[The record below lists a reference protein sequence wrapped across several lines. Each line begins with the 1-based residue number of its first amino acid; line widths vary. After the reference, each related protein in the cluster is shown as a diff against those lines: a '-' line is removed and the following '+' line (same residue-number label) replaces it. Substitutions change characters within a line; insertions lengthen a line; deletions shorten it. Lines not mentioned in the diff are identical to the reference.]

1 MWAICTI
8 MASLFSAA
16 YYFGNQG
23 VKVNPH
29 AFMFYRGF
37 VPFALLLPFI
47 GVVPFIPAW
56 QFYVFCIIQGCV
68 IVFIDYRNYRAMRV
82 WGAEIISSLHPLSI
96 GVVFLL
102 WFALHPLYM
111 LTAARNFYWLTAT
124 VAALCGVIYATA
136 SYRVTSRSR
145 RAFHYMVP
153 YIFGAA
159 VCDVLNKVCMS
170 YVAPEQL
177 IYGSYFYIMLTG
189 AVVALFNLLLFYR
202 RNQKISPLFA
212 AKNLVIAPIMLLL
225 MGSMLF
231 KNFAMFNAVNP
242 SYVAAVLYLYIIW
255 IMLFTPLLN
264 RIGLKCPQTGLKRSK
279 ALLLLASI
287 IILILLN
294 K

>member
-23 VKVNPH
+23 VKVNPY

-189 AVVALFNLLLFYR
+189 AVVAAFNLLLFYR
-202 RNQKISPLFA
+202 QNKTVTPLFWAHSLKIS
-212 AKNLVIAPIMLLL
+212 PIMLLL

-255 IMLFTPLLN
+255 IMIFTPLLN

>member
-96 GVVFLL
+96 GIVFLL
-102 WFALHPLYM
+102 WFTLHPQYL
-111 LTAARNFYWLTAT
+111 LTSARNMYWLVGT
-124 VAALCGVIYATA
+124 VAALCGVIYAA
-136 SYRVTSRSR
+136 SSYRNTRRSR
-145 RAFHYMVP
+145 QAFYYTVP
-153 YIFGAA
+153 YLFGAA
-159 VCDVLNKVCMS
+159 ACDVLNKVCMG
-170 YVAPEQL
+170 YVSVEML
-177 IYGSYFYIMLTG
+177 VYGSYFYIMITG
-189 AVVALFNLLLFYR
+189 AVVAAFNLLLFYR
-202 RNQKISPLFA
+202 QNKTVTPLFGAHSLKIS
-212 AKNLVIAPIMLLL
+212 PIMLLL

-231 KNFAMFNAVNP
+231 KNFAMFNTSNP

-255 IMLFTPLLN
+255 IMIFTPLLN
-264 RIGLKCPQTGLKRSK
+264 RIGLKCPQTGLKHGK
-279 ALLLLASI
+279 ALLLLLSI
-287 IILILLN
+287 VILILLN
-294 K
+294 R